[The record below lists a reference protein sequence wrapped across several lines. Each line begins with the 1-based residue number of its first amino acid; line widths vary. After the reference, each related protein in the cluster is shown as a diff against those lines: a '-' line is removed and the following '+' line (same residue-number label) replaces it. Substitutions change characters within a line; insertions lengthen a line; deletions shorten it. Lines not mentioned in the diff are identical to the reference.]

1 VGFRRFVALPVLA
14 GLAGTIGV
22 VALGA
27 TTFADPAE
35 PPAVGGQ
42 LLAPDSIQI
51 MLAPPAAANTAVP
64 PSTTAPIA
72 TDPSNVEQFA
82 VTAPTPPTFPTTDPQ
97 ATTTPTT
104 TPKPPDLLTGLMGA
118 LGLPTTPCT
127 GPDCDQTNVGCE
139 GGSPFCFQIVR

>member
-1 VGFRRFVALPVLA
+1 MGFRRFVGLPVLA
-14 GLAGTIGV
+14 GLVGTVGV

-27 TTFADPAE
+27 TTFADTAE

-51 MLAPPAAANTAVP
+51 MLAPPAVANA
-64 PSTTAPIA
+64 TAPPTTVA
-72 TDPSNVEQFA
+72 PAPETSAVDPFA
-82 VTAPTPPTFPTTDPQ
+82 VTTPTPPTFPATDTQ
-97 ATTTPTT
+97 ATTTPAT
-104 TPKPPDLLTGLMGA
+104 TPQPPDLLTGLMGA

-127 GPDCDQTNVGCE
+127 GPNCDQTNVGCE

>member
-1 VGFRRFVALPVLA
+1 MALPVLA

-51 MLAPPAAANTAVP
+51 MLAPPASANTTAAP
-64 PSTTAPIA
+64 PVTPPAPTETSTV
-72 TDPSNVEQFA
+72 DPFA